1 MNTWI
6 ICYVYLL
13 FQVYFDGVIGFDV
26 GDTMGACGSEITA
39 NKHIAIYWLP
49 NTNGEVTFLEAD
61 HDQLHKD
68 RGRLATEINN
78 TLKVLKLSSEM
89 IKNDSQID
97 HVCYITWNLMSNSQ
111 NFRP

>member
-1 MNTWI
+1 
-6 ICYVYLL
+6 
-13 FQVYFDGVIGFDV
+13 
-26 GDTMGACGSEITA
+26 MGACGSENTA

-61 HDQLHKD
+61 RDQLYKD

-78 TLKVLKLSSEM
+78 ALKVLKLSNET
-89 IKNDSQID
+89 IQDNNQID

-111 NFRP
+111 NFRPQVTESC